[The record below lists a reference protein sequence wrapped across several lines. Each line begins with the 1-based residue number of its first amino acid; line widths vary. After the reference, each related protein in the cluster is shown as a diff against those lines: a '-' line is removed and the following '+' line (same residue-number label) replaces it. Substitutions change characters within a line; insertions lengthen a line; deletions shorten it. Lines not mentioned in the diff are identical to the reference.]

1 MSGGEESSALM
12 QHSPNALSMQNQQLV
27 ETIDAALYS
36 SALFRITLDPV
47 LCILLK
53 FLAVFAVFVGDGG
66 LDRIVHV
73 WLNQKRLDQ
82 AQNSNYLIRRLPRL
96 RTKQP
101 EAHGALV
108 IVGHV
113 RVVDLCPKADDR
125 RFKRIFVGEVD
136 LELEVAALSAVSS
149 C

>member
-1 MSGGEESSALM
+1 MSGAEESSALM
-12 QHSPNALSMQNQQLV
+12 QHSPNALCMQNILCV

-36 SALFRITLDPV
+36 SALLGITLDPV

-53 FLAVFAVFVGDGG
+53 LFAVFAVFVGDGG

-73 WLNQKRLDQ
+73 WLNQKRLNQ
-82 AQNSNYLIRRLPRL
+82 AQNSNYLIRGFPAF

-108 IVGHV
+108 IVGHI
-113 RVVDLCPKADDR
+113 RVVDLGPKADDR
-125 RFKRIFVGEVD
+125 WLERVFVRKVYF
-136 LELEVAALSAVSS
+136 
-149 C
+149 